1 MSSLYVPAMNYP
13 KPPTRPSASLLPSKT
28 SSPMDDSIS
37 ENVLLSALTVVVLSA
52 REKGQTLGD
61 LQAEVLTDDMLLD
74 MTQRRFLSE
83 IVAKAWERMPE
94 PVQTITKLSDTKLS
108 DIESAA

>member
-1 MSSLYVPAMNYP
+1 MSSLCVPAMNYP
-13 KPPTRPSASLLPSKT
+13 KPPTRSSASLISPKH
-28 SSPMDDSIS
+28 SSSTDGSIN

-52 REKGQTLGD
+52 REKGQTLGE
-61 LQAEVLTDDMLLD
+61 LQAEVLADDMLLD
-74 MTQRRFLSE
+74 LTQRRFLSE

-94 PVQTITKLSDTKLS
+94 PVQIITKVSDKVS